1 MEFTETVQGRVA
13 LAFAQAIAGG
23 DYSRAHGMLSSRL
36 AQELSA
42 ADLEDAYT
50 QMVSDGGGRPSTL
63 RVMGILGNW
72 AGRRDD
78 DIGWA
83 YVAMTGD
90 DVSEAVAVVVANE
103 GKKPVIR
110 ELEWGAP

>member
-1 MEFTETVQGRVA
+1 MELAETVHGRVA

-23 DYSRAHGMLSSRL
+23 DYSSAHEMLCSRL
-36 AQELSA
+36 AQEVSA
-42 ADLEDAYT
+42 ADLAAAYR
-50 QMVSDGGGRPSTL
+50 QMCSCGSPSTL
-63 RVMGILGNW
+63 RVMGILRDW
-72 AGRRDD
+72 AGRRDG

-90 DVSEAVAVVVANE
+90 ALSEAVAVVVTNE
-103 GKKPVIR
+103 GKKPLIR